1 MSNPVNP
8 QSVTPD
14 SHSIGDM
21 LKGNLFM
28 LISTIFFGVNIPVVK
43 ILIPEWMSSVDV
55 TIIRLGGGCIL
66 MWLASVFIKTD
77 RIMRHD
83 YLRIFLGGAVGL
95 FMFMYLFNL
104 SLKYADPIDVSIIM
118 TFPPVFV
125 ILIGIIFQHRR
136 TSWLE
141 ILGLAVGFVGAFLV
155 IVTQHGGEKG
165 TDNILGDCLALAST
179 LCYAFYLVILEGP
192 MHRYRPVSMLRWV
205 FLMSC
210 LPMLFLLPSLPKA
223 EIFHTTDWVPWA
235 CIAFVLLCPTF
246 LSYFLINPAEKLIGS
261 ELVSIYQYFLPV
273 AATIASVIMGVSRIH
288 WIQVV
293 AMIVIIAGMLITN
306 RAKSLRKQKEQ
317 I

>member
-1 MSNPVNP
+1 MSDQNQKQMPP
-8 QSVTPD
+8 AADISR
-14 SHSIGDM
+14 HSLGGM

-55 TIIRLGGGCIL
+55 TIFRLGGGCIL
-66 MWLASVFIKTD
+66 MWLASVFIKTE
-77 RIMRHD
+77 RIERHD

-95 FMFMYLFNL
+95 FLFMYLFNL
-104 SLKYADPIDVSIIM
+104 SLRYADPIDVSIIM
-118 TFPPVFV
+118 TFPPLFV
-125 ILIGIIFQHRR
+125 ILIGIIFQHHR

-141 ILGLAVGFVGAFLV
+141 ILGVAVGFTGAFLV

-210 LPMLFLLPSLPKA
+210 LPMLILLPALPKA

-235 CIAFVLLCPTF
+235 CVAFVLLCPTF

-273 AATIASVIMGVSRIH
+273 VATIASVIMGIARIH
-288 WIQVV
+288 WIQVM
-293 AMIVIIAGMLITN
+293 AMVVIIIGMLITN
-306 RAKSLRKQKEQ
+306 RAKRLQKQN
-317 I
+317 